1 MEIKVTVNDIDYD
14 TIIKN
19 ALPLLKEKSDN
30 KIVKIVAGIIDM
42 PGDLPLK
49 MISTIPQET
58 QNELV
63 AYIVNLKKDTIANI
77 ITESLGKKGFPIE
90 VGDIE
95 MLNI

>member
-58 QNELV
+58 KNEFV
-63 AYIVNLKKDTIANI
+63 AYIVNLKKDAIANI

>member
-1 MEIKVTVNDIDYD
+1 MEIKITVNDIDYD

-19 ALPLLKEKSDN
+19 ALPLLKEKTDN

-49 MISTIPQET
+49 MISTIPQDT
-58 QNELV
+58 KNELV
-63 AYIVNLKKDTIANI
+63 AYIVNLKKDTLANI
-77 ITESLGKKGFPIE
+77 ITESLEKKGFPIK

-95 MLNI
+95 MLNN